1 MKTVTLESLQT
12 AFDIVAYASLK
23 ENKGL
28 LNNDSIQTESARIER
43 CVEHYYKTDKKVELD
58 YLAYASKFL
67 SDNYKDI
74 IYTNKYIGSYLDD
87 VEDDHKVDKEIYPAY
102 Y

>member
-1 MKTVTLESLQT
+1 MKTVTLDSLQM

-23 ENKGL
+23 ENKGSL
-28 LNNDSIQTESARIER
+28 TNDDIQTESSRIER
-43 CVEHYYKTDKKVELD
+43 CVEHYYKIDKTADLG
-58 YLAYASKFL
+58 YLEFAGKFL

-74 IYTNKYIGSYLDD
+74 IYSNKYIGSYLDD
-87 VEDDHKVDKEIYPAY
+87 VKDGHKEDKEIYPAY